1 MLSDHVSKKS
11 DQVGAKCDHVCTKSN
26 HVCTESNHV
35 CTKRDH
41 VCPKSDQR
49 PYRAGRPLQAGPLDM
64 EHVPEEAGTLGT
76 ETSLIY

>member
-11 DQVGAKCDHVCTKSN
+11 DQVGAKCDHVYTKIN

-41 VCPKSDQR
+41 VCPQSDQR
-49 PYRAGRPLQAGPLDM
+49 PYPAGRPLQAGPLDM
-64 EHVPEEAGTLGT
+64 EHVPEEAETLGT